1 MLHVLTPEN
10 AVTERKR
17 LLGQAKHCKDLADTL
32 KDEESVQELAA
43 LAKSYEAIASLI
55 VVEH

>member
-1 MLHVLTPEN
+1 MLYVLAPED

-17 LLGQAKHCKDLADTL
+17 LLRQAKHCRNLADTL
-32 KDEESVQELAA
+32 KDVESVQELAA
-43 LAKSYEAIASLI
+43 LAKSYEAIAALI

>member
-1 MLHVLTPEN
+1 MLHVLAPEN
-10 AVTERKR
+10 AVSERKR
-17 LLGQAKHCKDLADTL
+17 LLGQARHCRNLADTL

>member
-1 MLHVLTPEN
+1 MLHVLAPEN

-17 LLGQAKHCKDLADTL
+17 LLRQAKHCRDLADTL
-32 KDEESVQELAA
+32 KDEESVQELRA
-43 LAKSYEAIASLI
+43 LAKSYEAIASMT

>member
-1 MLHVLTPEN
+1 
-10 AVTERKR
+10 VTERKR
-17 LLGQAKHCKDLADTL
+17 LLGQAKHCRNLAD

-55 VVEH
+55 VVER

>member
-1 MLHVLTPEN
+1 MLHVLAPEN

-17 LLGQAKHCKDLADTL
+17 LLGQAKHCRDLANTL
-32 KDEESVQELAA
+32 KDEEPVQELAA
-43 LAKSYEAIASLI
+43 LAKSYEAVASLI

>member
-1 MLHVLTPEN
+1 MLHVLAPEN

-17 LLGQAKHCKDLADTL
+17 LLGQAKHCRDLADTL
-32 KDEESVQELAA
+32 KDEVSVQELAA
-43 LAKSYEAIASLI
+43 LAKSYEAIASMT